1 MPGRSGSPGGGG
13 LLLPPLQA
21 QQQLLPSSDEVKVFK
36 DEGEQD
42 QEEFNASESLQAE
55 LLGEKSG
62 GWLYEASPD
71 SLTRAPPPPGFPWG
85 VPPLGH
91 PHLPSLY
98 PPAASSLYSLGAE
111 LYNQQLAQAWR
122 GAPPGYYL
130 PPPPLLPPGYP
141 APHPHHPHAHL
152 PPGHPGALNLHDK
165 EHGALRP
172 NSPRKKE
179 PHIKKPL
186 NAFMLFMKEMRP
198 VVQAECTLKESAAIN
213 QVLGRRWHNLSRQE
227 QAEYY
232 ERARQER
239 AKHMELYPDWN
250 ARDNYRHNSEAR
262 QKKKKRKLEKM
273 SDPAAGMKKCRA
285 RYGVDQMDLWC
296 QPCKR
301 KKKCVRVQMYLAKQQ
316 EGGEHTDQDLDDPDS
331 QIPEG
336 SPQGSDGEAGS
347 PGSGFS
353 DQGSSGGGSPD
364 PRDWSCSPLSPLM
377 PPPSLAPPMR
387 PLRVGNDPRDSNNPL
402 SVSSLTNSYKLES
415 PIDFSSQI

>member
-1 MPGRSGSPGGGG
+1 
-13 LLLPPLQA
+13 LQ

-42 QEEFNASESLQAE
+42 QEEFNASESLHEE

-62 GWLYEASPD
+62 GWLYDPGPE
-71 SLTRAPPPPGFPWG
+71 SLVRPPPPGFPWG
-85 VPPLGH
+85 VAAFPPPGA
-91 PHLPSLY
+91 HLASLY
-98 PPAASSLYSLGAE
+98 PGPRPPTNSLYNLGAE
-111 LYNQQLAQAWR
+111 MGLQAAYNQQLAAWR
-122 GAPPGYYL
+122 GAAPGYYL
-130 PPPPLLPPGYP
+130 PPPPLLPHPG
-141 APHPHHPHAHL
+141 HTGL
-152 PPGHPGALNLHDK
+152 PPGYHPHLGTGHPGLA
-165 EHGALRP
+165 ERP
-172 NSPRKKE
+172 GEVGLMKPGSPRKRE

-250 ARDNYRHNSEAR
+250 ARDNYKHNTEAR
-262 QKKKKRKLEKM
+262 QKKKKRKLEKLA
-273 SDPAAGMKKCRA
+273 DPAAGMKKCRA
-285 RYGVDQMDLWC
+285 RYGVEQMDLWC

-316 EGGEHTDQDLDDPDS
+316 AGGGEQGEADLDDPEA
-331 QIPEG
+331 ILAGG
-336 SPQGSDGEAGS
+336 SYHGSDGEAGS

-364 PRDWSCSPLSPLM
+364 PRDWNCSPLSPLM
-377 PPPSLAPPMR
+377 PSAPLPLPLQIR

-402 SVSSLTNSYKLES
+402 SVSSLTNCYKLES
-415 PIDFSSQI
+415 PLDFSSQI